1 MKKLVTLAAAALL
14 TLGASQAW
22 ALRIATI
29 DVKKAFDAYNGTQVA
44 KDKLKKQVEVEKDKL
59 EGERDAIKKELNDLQ
74 AKKSVMAEAKYKEA
88 EQKIVAKVSA
98 VQEKIQTTTADLQS
112 QESKLTSQI
121 VDLIKEATQKVAK
134 KEKYDFV
141 FESSNLLFGGEEIT
155 SSVIKELNAK

>member
-1 MKKLVTLAAAALL
+1 MKKTLILAAAFL

-29 DVKKAFDAYNGTQVA
+29 DVKKAFDAYSGTETA

-59 EGERDAIKKELNDLQ
+59 ETERDAIKKELNDLQ

-98 VQEKIQTTTADLQS
+98 VQDKIQTTTADLQA
-112 QESKLTSQI
+112 QEAKLTSQI
-121 VDLIKEATQKVAK
+121 VDLIKEAAQKVAK
-134 KEKYDFV
+134 KEKFDFV
-141 FESSNLLFGGEEIT
+141 FESSNVLFGGEEIT

>member
-1 MKKLVTLAAAALL
+1 MKKTLILAAALL
-14 TLGASQAW
+14 ALGASPAW

-29 DVKKAFDAYNGTQVA
+29 DVKKAFDAYSGTETA

-59 EGERDAIKKELNDLQ
+59 ETERDAIKKELNDLQ

-98 VQEKIQTTTADLQS
+98 VQDKIQTTTADLQA
-112 QESKLTSQI
+112 QEAKLTAQI
-121 VDLIKEATQKVAK
+121 VDLIKEAAQKVAK
-134 KEKYDFV
+134 KEKFDFV
-141 FESSNLLFGGEEIT
+141 FESSNVLFGGEEIT

>member
-1 MKKLVTLAAAALL
+1 MKKILTLATVTFL

-44 KDKLKKQVEVEKDKL
+44 KDKLKKQVDSEKEKL
-59 EGERDAIKKELNDLQ
+59 EGERDAIKKELTDLN

-88 EQKIVAKVSA
+88 EQKIVTKVSA
-98 VQEKIQTTTADLQS
+98 VQEKIQTTTTDLQA
-112 QESKLTSQI
+112 QEAKLTSQI

-134 KEKYDFV
+134 NEKYDFV
-141 FESSNLLFGGEEIT
+141 FESSNVLFGGDEIT
-155 SSVIKELNAK
+155 STVIKELNAK

>member
-1 MKKLVTLAAAALL
+1 MKKLLTIAGAALL

-22 ALRIATI
+22 ALRIGII
-29 DVKKAFDAYNGTQVA
+29 DVKKAFDAYSGTQVA
-44 KDKLKKQVEVEKDKL
+44 KDKLKKQVDEEKDKL

-98 VQEKIQTTTADLQS
+98 VQEKIQTTTADLQN

-141 FESSNLLFGGEEIT
+141 FESSNVLFGGEEIT
-155 SSVIKELNAK
+155 STVIKELNAK